1 MFDMTTEL
9 INWIDRE
16 LEERG
21 WSMRELSR
29 RSGMSHGTIS
39 DVLNDRTNPG
49 LDFCVGVARALDV
62 PPENVL
68 RMAGLIPR
76 RTTRREL
83 IDEILYH
90 FEGLSEDDQLRIITM
105 TWALSRRGRVGAGSA
120 NPA

>member
-1 MFDMTTEL
+1 MFDMATEL
-9 INWIDRE
+9 IDWAGRE
-16 LEERG
+16 LETRG

-29 RSGMSHGTIS
+29 RSGLSVGTIS
-39 DVLNDRTNPG
+39 DVLNDRANPG

-76 RTTRREL
+76 RTTRQEM

-90 FEGLSEDDQLRIITM
+90 FDGLNEEDQLRVITM
-105 TWALSRRGRVGAGSA
+105 TWALSHRGGAGA
-120 NPA
+120 GPAEAG